1 MKHKSKCATGWLAL
15 EEIDVLPWS
24 PNYPD
29 LNIIENLWD
38 HLDRMVC
45 SRNPLSWNCDELW
58 AALQEE
64 WGMIDQGFIDR
75 LYESL
80 PNRVCDV
87 MKAKG
92 GETWY

>member
-1 MKHKSKCATGWLAL
+1 
-15 EEIDVLPWS
+15 VLPWS
-24 PNYPD
+24 LNSPD

-38 HLDRMVC
+38 HLDHMVHA
-45 SRNPLSWNCDELW
+45 RNPLPWNCDELW

-75 LYESL
+75 LYKSL
-80 PNRVCDV
+80 PNHVRDV

-92 GETWY
+92 GETQY